1 MATQTVEFI
10 AAGGLTLVAKLF
22 AIINDT
28 VVQVASSVAEETN
41 RKSIY
46 RAIFTDVPAGTYQII
61 GFSDGLSVAIWEVDL
76 TLTTATFRA
85 YDPINPKAI
94 RVAIGLAN
102 ADLDTQ
108 LDDIS
113 TTIVSQSQPI
123 VLPVFADTPTRIV
136 DNTIQVF
143 YDEEV
148 TINLPITDENGE
160 LIDLSGKNLR
170 IVIENVLGEDIKVY
184 NSGNL
189 ILQSGNV
196 IFTIDNT
203 VSAYTGTYRYAVR
216 DVTSQNI
223 ILTYGKLDV
232 AYAPEFGAD
241 IGDSGNPSLSYWS
254 P

>member
-108 LDDIS
+108 LDNLYNHV
-113 TTIVSQSQPI
+113 TSQTQPV
-123 VLPVFADTPTRIV
+123 VLPVFADIPTRITN
-136 DNTIQVF
+136 NTIQVF

-148 TINLPITDENGE
+148 TINLPITDSNGE

-170 IVIENVLGEDIKVY
+170 IVIENILGEDVKIY
-184 NSGNL
+184 NSGDI

-196 IFTIDNT
+196 VFTVDNLIT
-203 VSAYTGTYRYAVR
+203 ANTGAYKYAVR
-216 DVTSQNI
+216 DVTSKNV
-223 ILTYGKLDV
+223 ILTYGVLDV
-232 AYAPEFGAD
+232 TYAPESGLD
-241 IGDSGNPSLSYWS
+241 IGNY
-254 P
+254 

>member
-108 LDDIS
+108 LDNLYNHV
-113 TTIVSQSQPI
+113 TSQTQPV
-123 VLPVFADTPTRIV
+123 VLPIFADIPTRITN
-136 DNTIQVF
+136 NTIQVF

-148 TINLPITDENGE
+148 TINLPITDSNGE

-170 IVIENVLGEDIKVY
+170 IVVENILGEDVKVY
-184 NSGNL
+184 NSGDI

-196 IFTIDNT
+196 VFTVDNSIT
-203 VSAYTGTYRYAVR
+203 SNTGAYKYAVR
-216 DVTSQNI
+216 DVTSKNV
-223 ILTYGKLDV
+223 ILTYGVLDV
-232 AYAPEFGAD
+232 TYAPESGLD
-241 IGDSGNPSLSYWS
+241 IGNY
-254 P
+254 